1 MGVRVE
7 GASREDAPGDN
18 TGKPDLPRIHVGKP
32 QRAVRVERNTP
43 PKAFRFESYL
53 LNTGSLLR
61 GAKGSGSR

>member
-1 MGVRVE
+1 MEVRVE
-7 GASREDAPGDN
+7 GAEYESAPKDN
-18 TGKPDLPRIHVGKP
+18 TGKPDLPRINVGKP

-43 PKAFRFESYL
+43 PTAFRYESYL